1 MRSVGTRSRIDCKYY
16 NFGEGTC
23 PFGSSCFYAHVNRD
37 GRREEVRCR
46 LPPPYRRATRAEV
59 DARARPHVAQSDRLG
74 GGSPGAGGA

>member
-37 GRREEVRCR
+37 GRREEVR
-46 LPPPYRRATRAEV
+46 
-59 DARARPHVAQSDRLG
+59 AQGADKRSG
-74 GGSPGAGGA
+74 G